1 MTYEMLD
8 IRSYLAYNRYIG
20 WEINRYAA
28 STASSYALKQFSNAR
43 CTSVRRLA

>member
-1 MTYEMLD
+1 MLD

-20 WEINRYAA
+20 WEIKHRRRYAA
-28 STASSYALKQFSNAR
+28 SSASSYALKQFSNAR